1 MKVIIQL
8 HFRGYN
14 IGIRL
19 IDEFLAKSNV
29 SRCVDFKET
38 AEVIAK
44 VCHIIWFIS
53 KTSILLFKCLK
64 PGVLILV
71 LLGPKVKLLTFK
83 THFACKATLFLLVC
97 LSIIYYG
104 FSCYRSALVTN
115 STPVYHLWP
124 GSYGSIHY

>member
-1 MKVIIQL
+1 MIIQL

-53 KTSILLFKCLK
+53 KTSVLLFKCLK
-64 PGVLILV
+64 PGILILV
-71 LLGPKVKLLTFK
+71 VFRPKVKLLTFK
-83 THFACKATLFLLVC
+83 THFACKASLFLVC
-97 LSIIYYG
+97 PSFDNLFWLFMLSECPCNK
-104 FSCYRSALVTN
+104 FHSSL
-115 STPVYHLWP
+115 SPVAW
-124 GSYGSIHY
+124 